1 MQIYFHSCLCSYLP
15 RVPILVEDTVY
26 VPECDSVHLW
36 SVENRSL
43 KLRWQCVNKC
53 LGLMWTW
60 AVVKRNPESLTHG
73 PFPPNTNSHSALLW
87 VQLKTLMCIFYL
99 LQHPMRPISGCQSE
113 EAPSRLVASAVI
125 FSSEREAPSGQAP
138 HAVWH
143 SRCHPNERMPRTAH
157 GLETSLREVQ
167 FKKYVKVFFCICEM
181 STAPPQA
188 CSVKTQKPVSSF
200 EPVIDRQESP
210 HFTLR
215 VSCNKNKP
223 GPTWIRVSVTREA
236 ISFIFSLINTA
247 AFSD

>member
-1 MQIYFHSCLCSYLP
+1 MWLCAPLK
-15 RVPILVEDTVY
+15 
-26 VPECDSVHLW
+26 CW
-36 SVENRSL
+36 NRSL

-87 VQLKTLMCIFYL
+87 VQLKTLIHASTIHKQESIFYL

-143 SRCHPNERMPRTAH
+143 SRCHPNERMPWTAH

-167 FKKYVKVFFCICEM
+167 FKKYVKVFFAYARCLPRRLKHAL
-181 STAPPQA
+181 SRPRNPYPPLNLWLTGRNPHILH
-188 CSVKTQKPVSSF
+188 S
-200 EPVIDRQESP
+200 ESP
-210 HFTLR
+210 AIKTNQDQHG
-215 VSCNKNKP
+215 SGCQ
-223 GPTWIRVSVTREA
+223 SRERR
-236 ISFIFSLINTA
+236 SLSYSA
-247 AFSD
+247 L

>member
-1 MQIYFHSCLCSYLP
+1 MWLYAPLKC
-15 RVPILVEDTVY
+15 
-26 VPECDSVHLW
+26 W
-36 SVENRSL
+36 NRSL

-60 AVVKRNPESLTHG
+60 VVAKRNPESLTHG

-87 VQLKTLMCIFYL
+87 VQLKTLIHASTIHKQESILYP
-99 LQHPMRPISGCQSE
+99 LQHPMRPISGCQPE
-113 EAPSRLVASAVI
+113 EAPSRLVASAII
-125 FSSEREAPSGQAP
+125 FSSEREAPSGHAP

-143 SRCHPNERMPRTAH
+143 SRCHPNERMPWTAH
-157 GLETSLREVQ
+157 GLETSLREVH
-167 FKKYVKVFFCICEM
+167 FKKYVKGFFIQEM
-181 STAPPQA
+181 STTLSQA
-188 CSVKTQKPVSSF
+188 WFVKSQIPISSF

-215 VSCNKNKP
+215 ISCNKNKP